1 LRPLSVLP
9 ASELKVLLTRDQI
22 HDRVAEIAAQIT
34 ADYASQSVVL
44 VGVLKGAAI
53 FLSDLARQIQLDT
66 TFDFISVSSYGSSK
80 QSSGEVRLNKDV
92 DQSMR
97 DKNVILVEDIL
108 DTGLT
113 LQFLRKIFLNHN
125 PRSLKIAALL
135 DKKSRRTV
143 PVDADYAGF
152 VIPDE
157 FVVGYGLDYNERY
170 RNLPDVCIL
179 PVDAQ

>member
-1 LRPLSVLP
+1 MHSAPHSAGLTVLI
-9 ASELKVLLTRDQI
+9 TRDQI
-22 HDRVAEIAAQIT
+22 RDRVAEMAAQISR
-34 ADYASQSVVL
+34 DYAGQSVVL

-92 DQSMR
+92 DQSMS
-97 DKNVILVEDIL
+97 DQNIILVEDIL

-113 LQFLRKIFLNHN
+113 LQFLRRLFLHRA

-135 DKKSRRTV
+135 DKKSRRTAA
-143 PVDADYAGF
+143 VDADYVGF

-179 PVDAQ
+179 PPDAH